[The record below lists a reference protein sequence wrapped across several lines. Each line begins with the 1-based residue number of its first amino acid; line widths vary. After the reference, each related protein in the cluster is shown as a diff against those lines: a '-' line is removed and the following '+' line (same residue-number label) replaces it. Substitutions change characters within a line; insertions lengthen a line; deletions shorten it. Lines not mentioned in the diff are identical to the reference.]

1 MSDKLSKFSS
11 KLGEELSKSYC
22 IFGENSFQIQE
33 LTEEFYELA
42 KNDAYETKEVHIINN
57 KTDWSFLSSSE
68 ENFDLFSS
76 KKIIEIKLVGSG
88 PGREGAKAITNYV
101 SSDNKDKILL
111 ITAEGL
117 DRKSRSSSWIRSL
130 KKSGKA
136 IDIPPISLNQLPQW
150 IISKGKECQI
160 EIEKDAAILLSEK
173 TEGNLEA
180 TFQEIKKL
188 SLVLPN
194 NNISLKEMAKFI
206 SNSSKYDIFD
216 LSRNFVLKN
225 KKKTLTILES
235 LKVEGIPESLILWAL
250 ARDISNLFKVKLS
263 GSTRGV
269 WGPRSYLSAVEIT
282 SKDITKKKISSSLK
296 QIAFIDSCIKGGTK
310 TNSWQALRDL
320 CLSF

>member
-101 SSDNKDKILL
+101 SSDYKDKILL

-150 IISKGKECQI
+150 IISKGK
-160 EIEKDAAILLSEK
+160 
-173 TEGNLEA
+173 EGNLEA

-310 TNSWQALRDL
+310 TDSWQALRDL